1 MANSPQSSDNLE
13 LDLYTVLT
21 ALGSGMHADLSPISE
36 GGQFALANA
45 LILAAGEEG
54 WAIGG
59 SDTAAV
65 LAAVTKARTKLAAPL
80 ALVPTEIADEEVL
93 VQLGMD
99 PEGPSDLSQLLAAGS
114 AVQVLPGLA
123 LLAYTGKGTRRR
135 DGVTSVTVKLP
146 GKN

>member
-1 MANSPQSSDNLE
+1 MAISPQNPDNVE
-13 LDLYTVLT
+13 LDLFTVLT
-21 ALGSGMHADLSPISE
+21 ALGSGLHSDLSPISD
-36 GGQFALANA
+36 GGQFTLANA

-54 WAIGG
+54 WAIAG

-93 VQLGMD
+93 VELGID
-99 PEGPSDLSQLLAAGS
+99 PEGPTGLSELLAAGS